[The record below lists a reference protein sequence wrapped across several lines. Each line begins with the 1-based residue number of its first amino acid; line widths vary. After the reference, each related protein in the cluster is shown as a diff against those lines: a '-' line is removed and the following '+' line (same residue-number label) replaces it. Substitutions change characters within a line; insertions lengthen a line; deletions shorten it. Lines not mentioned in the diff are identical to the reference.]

1 MRATYTPEQILGSR
15 SKLAVL
21 RLLWRSRD
29 PLNAS
34 QLAGRTGLTRPAVAA
49 VLEDLAKAGV
59 VRSSPAGRA
68 IVHVIERGNVYVE
81 RWVYPIFESEWELPD
96 LLLEEIEKRFE
107 DLAVSAVLFGSY
119 ARGEQTT
126 DSDVDLVLVA
136 PDAKSKRTLERE
148 LESYSSEF
156 RIRWGAPLS
165 VITYE
170 QREASTLPSRAPALW
185 ESLTREGVSI
195 FGPSPW
201 EWTDDE

>member
-21 RLLWRSRD
+21 RVLWRSRD

-34 QLAGRTGLTRPAVAA
+34 HIAARTGLTRPAVAA
-49 VLEDLAKAGV
+49 VLEDLAQAGV

-68 IVHVIERGNVYVE
+68 IVHVIERKNVYVE
-81 RWVYPIFESEWELPD
+81 RWVYPIFEHEWELPD
-96 LLLEEIEKRFE
+96 LLVEEIEDRFE
-107 DLAVSAVLFGSY
+107 NLAVAAVLFGSY
-119 ARGEQTT
+119 ARGEQTPE
-126 DSDVDLVLVA
+126 SDVDVVLVA
-136 PDAKSKRTLERE
+136 SDARSKRAIERE
-148 LESYSSEF
+148 LESFSTEF

-165 VITYE
+165 AITYD

-185 ESLTREGVSI
+185 DSLTQEGVSI